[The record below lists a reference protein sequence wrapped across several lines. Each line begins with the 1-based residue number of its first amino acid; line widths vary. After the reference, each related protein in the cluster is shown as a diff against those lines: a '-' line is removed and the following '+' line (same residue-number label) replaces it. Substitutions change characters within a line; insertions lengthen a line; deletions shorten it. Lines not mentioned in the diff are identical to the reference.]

1 MKQALQETVR
11 ETVRETL
18 QDRPFTVLV
27 ALFILMSVSDLTLS
41 LVGMRLHGFTANPFF
56 QLLVA
61 RNVVVGSL
69 IWLGVTLVVSANM
82 VIAYPAAPLWARR
95 KALWFCIFIALILG
109 SDGWDVMRL
118 HLLAR

>member
-41 LVGMRLHGFTANPFF
+41 LVGMRLHGFTANPLF

-82 VIAYPAAPLWARR
+82 VIAYPAAPVLARR
-95 KALWFCIFIALILG
+95 EALWFCILVALVLG
-109 SDGWDVMRL
+109 MDGWTLV
-118 HLLAR
+118 HLLVRQ